1 MAAANN
7 RSDSAGGKAHG
18 ENSASFEENFVR
30 LQEVVAKLSDGN
42 LTLEEALGAYEEG
55 MALADRCA
63 RMLDEA
69 ESRVKQVS
77 ERAMRAGVASLDD
90 LRPEMGVEDLREEH
104 RLVAIEI
111 ETFDAAPLNRND
123 VSGKDSSPSPDPLV
137 FGKKSQ
143 PAQRP
148 PAKPLTDELDPLFD
162 DDD

>member
-1 MAAANN
+1 MATANN
-7 RSDSAGGKAHG
+7 RSNSAGGKAHG
-18 ENSASFEENFVR
+18 ENSASFEENFIR

-69 ESRVKQVS
+69 EFRVKQVS
-77 ERAMRAGVASLDD
+77 ERALRAGVASLDD
-90 LRPEMGVEDLREEH
+90 LRPEMGVEELHEER

-111 ETFDAAPLNRND
+111 ETFKSATLDLND
-123 VSGKDSSPSPDPLV
+123 LSTKDSSPGPDPLV
-137 FGKKSQ
+137 FQTKSQ
-143 PAQRP
+143 PPQRP